1 MTTINVMKRNQQPI
15 TTFRRDLLNLLK
27 KPMFPE
33 RSIRVLREA
42 KNAFVSDFFDL
53 QSVVI
58 AKQAMVVK
66 KLLVDENITACVKQ
80 KKLGLLGVI
89 KF

>member
-1 MTTINVMKRNQQPI
+1 MKRNQQPI

-80 KKLGLLGVI
+80 KKLSLLGVI

>member
-1 MTTINVMKRNQQPI
+1 M
-15 TTFRRDLLNLLK
+15 
-27 KPMFPE
+27 
-33 RSIRVLREA
+33 LREA

-53 QSVVI
+53 KSVVI

-80 KKLGLLGVI
+80 KQLSLLGVI